1 MIPVLLPVFSG
12 FCLSAALIMAIGA
25 QNLFVLQQGL
35 RGEHV
40 ALVVLF
46 CSLSDALLITVGVSG
61 LGTFLGA
68 VPEIGRVLAF
78 GGSAFLAWYGF
89 AALHRMRAPGRMI
102 ADEMPPVPRVQVL
115 AMLAA
120 FTFLN
125 PHVYLDTVLL
135 MGAAG
140 AAEPSGQR
148 PLFIG
153 GAASASV
160 VWFASLGYGGRLL
173 RPIFAR
179 PIAWRILDAI
189 VGCVMLTLAASLIL
203 RALAPDLRLK

>member
-1 MIPVLLPVFSG
+1 MPLLLPVFSG

-35 RGEHV
+35 KGEYV
-40 ALVVLF
+40 TLVVLF
-46 CSLSDALLITVGVSG
+46 CSLADALLITLGVSG

-68 VPEIGRVLAF
+68 VPPLERVLAF
-78 GGSAFLAWYGF
+78 GGSAFLAWYGL
-89 AALHRMRAPGRMI
+89 AALRRMRTPRRMI
-102 ADEMPPVPRVQVL
+102 AGETPPIPRARVL

-148 PLFIG
+148 PLFIV

-160 VWFASLGYGGRLL
+160 VWFASLGYGSRLL

-179 PIAWRILDAI
+179 PFAWRILDAI
-189 VGCVMLTLAASLIL
+189 VGCVMLTLAAVLIL
-203 RALAPDLRLK
+203 RTLCPELRLG